1 MASYS
6 VFSVVSDKT
15 SLPSDGSLAATVT
28 AIIHDD
34 TGAAAPA
41 GTTVTWTLSP
51 AASGTLSV
59 TSSVTDNTGAA
70 TVDLTATANGLL
82 TVTATTADD
91 ATGKG
96 TGIFASDALPAPSV
110 SGATAADQYTLDYY
124 DLQLGVQMTIPHY
137 PNAAAGDTVTFYWGD
152 YSHPDT
158 LTDPSTQLPM
168 TINISTDIPPA
179 YLSDG
184 NYPVYYTASDA
195 AGNVSYS
202 SALPVVIAN
211 GGQTTPTLTRP
222 SIPAGADG
230 YINIADATNGVEV
243 DVTYPSMAV
252 GDVITLYWP
261 AVDASSTP
269 IPAATTSLAYTAVA
283 GDTTHAFTVP
293 SVLFFPYA
301 GQGYQ
306 GSVDAYY
313 TVQPQGS
320 SALTLSFDSS
330 VTVDTVPPGTCA

>member
-1 MASYS
+1 MTTYS

-28 AIIHDD
+28 AMIHDD
-34 TGAAAPA
+34 TGAVAPA
-41 GTTVTWTLSP
+41 GTTVSWTVTTGGKLSG
-51 AASGTLSV
+51 ST
-59 TSSVTDNTGAA
+59 SVTDNTGAA
-70 TVDLTATANGLL
+70 IIDVTATANGML

-91 ATGKG
+91 LTGKG
-96 TGIFASDALPAPSV
+96 SSIFASTALPAPGV
-110 SGATAADQYTLDYY
+110 SGASADDQYILDYY

-137 PNAAAGDTVTFYWGD
+137 PNATAGDTVTFWWGD
-152 YSHPDT
+152 YSHATT
-158 LTDPSTQLPM
+158 LADPSTQLPLV
-168 TINISTDIPPA
+168 INISTEIPPS
-179 YLSDG
+179 YLEDG

-222 SIPAGADG
+222 SIPAGVDG

-243 DVTYPSMAV
+243 DVSYPTMAA

-261 AVDASSTP
+261 AVDANSNPVQAASTS
-269 IPAATTSLAYTAVA
+269 IPYTVVA

-293 SVLFFPYA
+293 SALFFPNA

-313 TVQPQGS
+313 TVLPQGAS
-320 SALTLSFDSS
+320 VLALSFDSS
-330 VTVDTVPPGTCA
+330 VTVDTVPPGSRA